1 MGTSKLLCN
10 ISYMSALSLPFHLCL
25 IRNMDVCKVLESQ
38 TEGTSIVLRIMF
50 VQIEEPDASGQCTN
64 DFMEIRDGK
73 SGFILFYHPSEVMRG
88 EY

>member
-1 MGTSKLLCN
+1 
-10 ISYMSALSLPFHLCL
+10 
-25 IRNMDVCKVLESQ
+25 
-38 TEGTSIVLRIMF
+38 MF
-50 VQIEEPDASGQCTN
+50 IQIEEPDASGQCTN